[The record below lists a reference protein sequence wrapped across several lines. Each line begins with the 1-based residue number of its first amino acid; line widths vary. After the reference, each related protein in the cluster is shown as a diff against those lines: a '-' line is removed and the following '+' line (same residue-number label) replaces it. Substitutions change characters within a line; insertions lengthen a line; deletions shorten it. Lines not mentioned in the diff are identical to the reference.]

1 MYRRYIAKVIITL
14 CTIDIV
20 AFPIIAIQF
29 MELEHFILTV
39 CGALVVHYF
48 AMYIVYQIINDLN
61 E

>member
-1 MYRRYIAKVIITL
+1 MDRRLIAKVIITL

-29 MELEHFILTV
+29 MELEYSIV
-39 CGALVVHYF
+39 AVYGALVVHYF
-48 AMYIVYQIINDLN
+48 VMYVVYQIINDLN

>member
-1 MYRRYIAKVIITL
+1 MNRRYIAKVIITL

-20 AFPIIAIQF
+20 TFPIIAIQF
-29 MELEHFILTV
+29 MELEYFIVIV

-48 AMYIVYQIINDLN
+48 TMYLVYQIINDLN